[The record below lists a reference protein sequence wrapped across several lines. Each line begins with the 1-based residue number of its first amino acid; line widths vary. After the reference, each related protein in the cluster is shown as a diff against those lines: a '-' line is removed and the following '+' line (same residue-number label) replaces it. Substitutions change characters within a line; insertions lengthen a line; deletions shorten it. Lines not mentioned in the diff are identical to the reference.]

1 MNRRTVPPEL
11 GRILT
16 EYLAII
22 RPAEIYF
29 SSKFNCNG
37 LDDLDNFLWADYKK
51 GVWSGEYLSDLL
63 KAQTSKH
70 GMPALG
76 FRDYRQVAVAFME
89 KHLKHKGDGL
99 VWEGEESIYD
109 IQGGHTGRTVGRN
122 YAVAFG
128 DSGVVP
134 REVWHKHDLASKA
147 WSGFL
152 LEKKADPT
160 QGIFD

>member
-1 MNRRTVPPEL
+1 M
-11 GRILT
+11 
-16 EYLAII
+16 
-22 RPAEIYF
+22 EIFF
-29 SSKFNCNG
+29 SSLFNCNG
-37 LDDLDNFLWADYKK
+37 LNDLDEFLWADYKK
-51 GVWSGEYLSDLL
+51 GIWSGEYISDLL
-63 KAQTSKH
+63 KAQTSKYK
-70 GMPALG
+70 MPALG
-76 FRDYRQVAVAFME
+76 FREYRQVAVAFME
-89 KHLKHKGDGL
+89 KHLKHKEHGL
-99 VWEGEESIYD
+99 AWEGEENIFDS
-109 IQGGHTGRTVGRN
+109 QAGHSGRTVGRN